1 MPIRTNRGRAAVY
14 RRLWGWPLR
23 SPKHLVIALVVF
35 AVVVMVLAIA
45 TAKLGGRGRQ
55 PVAAPGTDTET
66 STSTAQNVAPPA
78 QASTTPTT
86 SGPLPTRLPAPP
98 SPSTAA
104 PDPQALDV
112 AVRWTSAWANHPAG
126 VSTYQW
132 LQGMRP
138 YTTEEYMTI
147 MESIDPANVPA
158 TKVTGPATAISS
170 VAGSID
176 VRVPTDSGPLAVTL
190 IKTTDGW
197 RVTHYDQGT

>member
-23 SPKHLVIALVVF
+23 SPKHLIITLVGL
-35 AVVVMVLAIA
+35 AVGVAVLAIA
-45 TAKLGGRGRQ
+45 VAKLSGPAPRAA
-55 PVAAPGTDTET
+55 AAPSTTDTSA
-66 STSTAQNVAPPA
+66 STTQNVAPPTDP
-78 QASTTPTT
+78 STAPTT
-86 SGPLPTRLPAPP
+86 STPMQTRLPAPP
-98 SPSTAA
+98 SPSSAA
-104 PDPQALDV
+104 PDPAALDV
-112 AVRWTSAWANHPAG
+112 AVRWTSAWANHPSG

-158 TKVTGPATAISS
+158 SKVTGPATAISS

-190 IKTTDGW
+190 IKTTEGW

>member
-23 SPKHLVIALVVF
+23 SPRHLIT
-35 AVVVMVLAIA
+35 AVVVFVVAVAVLAIA
-45 TAKLGGRGRQ
+45 TAKLSG
-55 PVAAPGTDTET
+55 PKPLPAAATGTET
-66 STSTAQNVAPPA
+66 STSTTENVAQPPPP
-78 QASTTPTT
+78 STAPTT

-104 PDPQALDV
+104 PDPQALDI
-112 AVRWTSAWANHPAG
+112 AVRWTTAWANHPAG

-158 TKVTGPATAISS
+158 TKVTGPATAISA

-176 VRVPTDSGPLAVTL
+176 VRVPTDGGPLAVTL
-190 IKTTDGW
+190 IKTGDGW

>member
-23 SPKHLVIALVVF
+23 SPRHLIT
-35 AVVVMVLAIA
+35 AVVGFVVVVAVLAIA
-45 TAKLGGRGRQ
+45 VAKLSGPKPQ
-55 PVAAPGTDTET
+55 PAAAPGTDT
-66 STSTAQNVAPPA
+66 STTTTENVVQAPPP
-78 QASTTPTT
+78 STETTT

-104 PDPQALDV
+104 PDPQALDI
-112 AVRWTSAWANHPAG
+112 AVRWTTAWANHPAG

-132 LQGMRP
+132 LQGLRP

-158 TKVTGPATAISS
+158 TKVTGPATSISA

-176 VRVPTDSGPLAVTL
+176 VRVPTDGGPLAVTL
-190 IKTTDGW
+190 IKTGDGW

>member
-23 SPKHLVIALVVF
+23 SPRHLVIALIGF
-35 AVVVMVLAIA
+35 AVIVTVLAIA
-45 TAKLGGRGRQ
+45 TAKLSGPKPQ
-55 PVAAPGTDTET
+55 PAAAPGTDTTT
-66 STSTAQNVAPPA
+66 STTTQNVAPVTDP
-78 QASTTPTT
+78 STAPTT
-86 SGPLPTRLPAPP
+86 STTLPTRLPAPP
-98 SPSTAA
+98 SPSSAA

-112 AVRWTSAWANHPAG
+112 AVRWTSAWANHPSG

-158 TKVTGPATAISS
+158 SKVTGPATAISS

-176 VRVPTDSGPLAVTL
+176 VRVPTDGGPIAITL
-190 IKTTDGW
+190 IKTTEGW

>member
-23 SPKHLVIALVVF
+23 SPRHLVMTIVGF
-35 AVVVMVLAIA
+35 AVVVAVLAIA
-45 TAKLGGRGRQ
+45 VAKLSGPAPK
-55 PVAAPGTDTET
+55 PVATNLDPTTT
-66 STSTAQNVAPPA
+66 TTQNVAPAPA
-78 QASTTPTT
+78 PTDTSTT
-86 SGPLPTRLPAPP
+86 SSPLPTRLPAPP

-104 PDPQALDV
+104 PDPAALDV
-112 AVRWTSAWANHPAG
+112 AVRWTTAWANHPAG

-176 VRVPTDSGPLAVTL
+176 VRVPTDSGPLAITL
-190 IKTTDGW
+190 IKTDAGW

>member
-23 SPKHLVIALVVF
+23 SPKHLIIAMVGF
-35 AVVVMVLAIA
+35 AVVVAVLAIA
-45 TAKLGGRGRQ
+45 VAKLSGPKPQ
-55 PVAAPGTDTET
+55 QAAAPGFEDT
-66 STSTAQNVAPPA
+66 STSTTQNVAPPVDT
-78 QASTTPTT
+78 STTPTT
-86 SGPLPTRLPAPP
+86 SSPLPTRLPAPP

-104 PDPQALDV
+104 PDPDALDV

-176 VRVPTDSGPLAVTL
+176 VRVPTDGGPLAVTL
-190 IKTTDGW
+190 IKTTEGW

>member
-23 SPKHLVIALVVF
+23 SPKHLVIALVGF
-35 AVVVMVLAIA
+35 AVVVTVLAIVV
-45 TAKLGGRGRQ
+45 AKLSGPGRQ
-55 PVAAPGTDTET
+55 PVAAPSTDDTTT
-66 STSTAQNVAPPA
+66 STTQNVAPPVEP
-78 QASTTPTT
+78 STGPTT
-86 SGPLPTRLPAPP
+86 SSPLPTRLPAPP

-104 PDPQALDV
+104 PDPEALDV
-112 AVRWTSAWANHPAG
+112 ATRWTAAWANHPAG

-176 VRVPTDSGPLAVTL
+176 VRVPTDSGPLAITL
-190 IKTTDGW
+190 IKTTEGW